1 VRRFPQIVPDQP
13 DADGAEISRK
23 ARQWLRTEWDG
34 PTFMAVGMQDP
45 VLGPPAMA
53 YLRQQ
58 IRNCPPPLE
67 LKAAGHFVQEWGE
80 EVATKALHAF
90 GQGSVHS

>member
-1 VRRFPQIVPDQP
+1 
-13 DADGAEISRK
+13 
-23 ARQWLRTEWDG
+23 
-34 PTFMAVGMQDP
+34 
-45 VLGPPAMA
+45 MA

-67 LKAAGHFVQEWGE
+67 LEAAGHFVQEWGE
-80 EVATKALHAF
+80 EVATRALQAF